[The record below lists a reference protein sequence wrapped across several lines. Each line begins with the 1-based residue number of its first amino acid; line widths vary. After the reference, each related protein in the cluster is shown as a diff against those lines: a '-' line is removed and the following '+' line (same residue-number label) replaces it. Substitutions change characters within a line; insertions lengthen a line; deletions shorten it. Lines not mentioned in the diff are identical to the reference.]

1 MKDELTS
8 LFRDRFAG
16 HEAPVDPGAW
26 QAIQAKLSA
35 GAAGGEDLQELFQER
50 FIGHESPVD
59 PSAWANISSQLGHG
73 VAVTGGSGFMGGL
86 GWAAAGIGVL
96 ALAGAAYFFTASPA
110 VPEAIVEV
118 PAVVNAPEELIEQVE
133 VAAAM
138 TVVPPSSTE
147 QLADQSPVA
156 PSDRPSRPIQASQ
169 PGPNDRATGPEPSVP
184 ASPVDLLPE
193 PGPSTIAAKPE
204 GPAIVEGII
213 AQLTEEVKA
222 DVQSRKPEQQH
233 PTDTTP
239 AEEWLP
245 TETTPLPPTVDELP
259 KLYLQNTFTPN
270 GDGVNDTYFVAQEG
284 FSRMMIRVYSVQNNQ
299 LVFSTDSNEPWTGA
313 NCIEGYYLV
322 AVEAVAED
330 GRLVTQGKV
339 VWLNRT
345 PLH

>member
-1 MKDELTS
+1 MKDELIS
-8 LFRDRFAG
+8 ILRDRFAG

-35 GAAGGEDLQELFQER
+35 GAAGGEDLQDLFQER
-50 FIGHESPVD
+50 FSGHESPVD

-73 VAVTGGSGFMGGL
+73 VAVTSGSGFMGGL

-96 ALAGAAYFFTASPA
+96 AVAGVVYLFTANPA
-110 VPEAIVEV
+110 VPEALVEV
-118 PAVVNAPEELIEQVE
+118 PVVVNATEEPIEQVE
-133 VAAAM
+133 VAVAIP
-138 TVVPPSSTE
+138 VVPPSSSE
-147 QLADQSPVA
+147 QIAGEDPGA
-156 PSDRPSRPIQASQ
+156 PSVRLSRPIQASQ
-169 PGPNDRATGPEPSVP
+169 PELNDRSTGPEPSVP
-184 ASPVDLLPE
+184 ASPADLLPE
-193 PGPSTIAAKPE
+193 PGSSTIAAKPE

-222 DVQSRKPEQQH
+222 DVQGRKPEQQH

-239 AEEWLP
+239 ADEWLT
-245 TETTPLPPTVDELP
+245 TEITPVPPTVDELP

-270 GDGVNDTYFVAQEG
+270 GDGVNDTYVVAQEG

-345 PLH
+345 PIH